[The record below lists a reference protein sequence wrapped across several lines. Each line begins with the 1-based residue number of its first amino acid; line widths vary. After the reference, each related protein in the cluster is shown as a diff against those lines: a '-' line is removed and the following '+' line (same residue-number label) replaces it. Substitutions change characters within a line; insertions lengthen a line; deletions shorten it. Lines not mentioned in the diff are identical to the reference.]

1 MKDKNKIT
9 SILMACFL
17 HGFLIASLVFVFET
31 SDANIPIRPLM
42 IKAKIVQEENLI
54 TPEKKQERI
63 KRQAE
68 EEKRQ
73 KDIREEN
80 QRIEEEKKAE
90 QNRLENEKKK
100 AEQIKREAALK
111 KQQEEEALKKKQE
124 AEIEKKRVVAEKKR
138 QEDIERQRDENER
151 LRMEMEAAEKKAQL
165 DRELENEQKRLDALR
180 SGALSR
186 YMYALMMKIEN
197 AWIQPI
203 SAGKGISCSVNVRQ
217 LPGGEVVSAAV
228 EACNGDESVRRSVE
242 AAVYKASPLPSPEDP
257 SLFERNLRFIFEPIQ

>member
-31 SDANIPIRPLM
+31 SDANIPSRPLM
-42 IKAKIVQEENLI
+42 IKAKIVKEENLI

-111 KQQEEEALKKKQE
+111 KQQEEALKKKQE
-124 AEIEKKRVVAEKKR
+124 AEIEKKRVAAEKKR
-138 QEDIERQRDENER
+138 QEDIERQRAENER
-151 LRMEMEAAEKKAQL
+151 LRKEMEAAEKKAQL
-165 DRELENEQKRLDALR
+165 DRELDNEQKRLDALR